1 MNPEVRMHDP
11 FEQSLRELLNNAP
24 SSHDDDACLWRVLK
38 TANRQVGA
46 GEMFSL
52 IGHWFGATM
61 LAVSKGSPHL
71 APVSRRKPSGRT
83 VNKAD

>member
-1 MNPEVRMHDP
+1 MNSEVRMHDP
-11 FEQSLRELLNNAP
+11 FEQSLRELLNTAP
-24 SSHDDDACLWRVLK
+24 SDHDDDACLGRVLK

-71 APVSRRKPSGRT
+71 APVSRRHLSGST
-83 VNKAD
+83 AKKAE